1 MSIAISRRG
10 EQIMRK
16 ALIVA
21 GVALA
26 LAGCGP
32 QPQSASEGGAPT
44 RIFDA
49 QRNALDKSKT
59 VNETIMQGDQALRA
73 QEEAQAK

>member
-1 MSIAISRRG
+1 
-10 EQIMRK
+10 MRN

-21 GVALA
+21 VVALA

-32 QPQSASEGGAPT
+32 QPQSTSEGAAPT
-44 RIFDA
+44 RIFDT